1 FLANQRLC
9 LKGSAYRGRAVELH
23 CVSEPQQTQLEEH
36 VSRCKGGATMAGREK
51 QKNQAKR
58 QRDRR
63 ASPRQ
68 APKMKVIEAGEAEQ
82 GAPCV
87 RGRPFAQAG
96 ASDRHRNWK

>member
-1 FLANQRLC
+1 
-9 LKGSAYRGRAVELH
+9 
-23 CVSEPQQTQLEEH
+23 
-36 VSRCKGGATMAGREK
+36 MAGREK

-96 ASDRHRNWK
+96 ASDRHRNWKLDFL